1 MVNRIVSFIQREI
14 SGLHEAAYLLGLAAI
29 ASQIL
34 ALVRDRLLAHGFG
47 AGTELD
53 LYYAAFRIPDFLFV
67 TIASLV
73 SASVLIP
80 FLSQKFAMGEAVVA
94 GGGESGGA
102 RATNSHSEGKKF
114 FDVIFTVF
122 FVAIIFVAAI
132 VFIFAPAIVPLVLPG
147 FRDPETLQTLVAL
160 TRILLLSPIFLGF
173 SNLFA
178 SITQL
183 RSRFFIYALSPL
195 VYNLGIIFG
204 ALFLVPRFGLH
215 GLVAG
220 VVLGAFAHMA
230 VQVPFIASEGMFPVF
245 ARVREWPVAFA
256 AMALSVPRTL
266 AISATEIS
274 KFFLISTAS
283 LMAAGSIS
291 VFNFAWNLQS
301 VPLSIIGV
309 SYSMA
314 AFPTLTKYIS
324 SGEHH
329 KYVEHVITATRHIIF
344 LCLPVAAIFIVLRAQ
359 IVRVILGSGEF
370 SWSDTR
376 LTAAMLAIFMLS
388 LVSQSLVLLFTR
400 ARYSSSN
407 TKTPVFINIFTA
419 VLTIVLALVLLHIYK
434 VVPAFH
440 DFLAQLLRVG
450 DVADTSVLVL
460 PLAFSIGVTIA
471 AIIHIF
477 SFHREFK
484 TYSAPLEKSNLHQ
497 VGQTFFESLM
507 ASLVMAVSAYV
518 TLNILDDVFSIDTFV
533 GIFFQG
539 FFAGL
544 VGLVLSIILLVLIK
558 NREAAEIWQTLH
570 RKFWRAP
577 VVGPD
582 VESVI

>member
-1 MVNRIVSFIQREI
+1 MVNRLINFIQREI
-14 SGLHEAAYLLGLAAI
+14 IGLHEAAYLLGLAAI

-80 FLSQKFAMGEAVVA
+80 FLSQKFVAEEDVVDGNA
-94 GGGESGGA
+94 A
-102 RATNSHSEGKKF
+102 RGKIGSHGEGKKF

-122 FVAIIFVAAI
+122 FAAIILAAAV
-132 VFIFAPAIVPLVLPG
+132 VFIFAPALVPLVLPG
-147 FRDPETLQTLVAL
+147 FRDPETLHTLIAL

-204 ALFLVPRFGLH
+204 ALFLVPSFSLY

-230 VQVPFIASEGMFPVF
+230 VQVPFIVSDGMFPVF
-245 ARVREWPVAFA
+245 ARLKEWPVAFA

-283 LMAAGSIS
+283 LLAAGSIS

-370 SWSDTR
+370 SWADTR

-407 TKTPVFINIFTA
+407 TKTPVVINIFTA
-419 VLTIVLALVLLHIYK
+419 AVTIIFAIVLLHIYK
-434 VVPAFH
+434 VVPTFH
-440 DFLAQLLRVG
+440 DFFASLLRVS

-460 PLAFSIGVTIA
+460 PLAFSMGVTIA

-484 TYSAPLEKSNLHQ
+484 AYSAPLEKSNLRQ

-507 ASLVMAVSAYV
+507 ASIVMAVSAYV
-518 TLNILDDVFSIDTFV
+518 TLNILDDVFFIDTFV

-544 VGLVLSIILLVLIK
+544 VGLILSIILLVLIK
-558 NREAAEIWQTLH
+558 NREIAEIWQTLH
-570 RKFWRAP
+570 RKFWRVP

-582 VESVI
+582 AESVI